1 MQESLQ
7 QAGALLGLLDQ
18 RPVAA
23 AAQHLDPAPGDA
35 LAHHAHRLGW
45 GDRIL
50 VTRDEQCRAIDAR
63 RVGGGHRG
71 QRLAVARIP
80 LGVLAHQRL
89 ADEGDRGGAPS
100 PRLGREAGAHQAVGD
115 GLHVALARLRGA
127 GTNRGARW
135 IWWSQ
140 QRPEQCQ
147 ARDARR
153 IRRGEMRRHD
163 RAHRVRDDVRPLDAG
178 PIHHQLRLVDEE
190 VQGERALDSVRAARA
205 GKVEADDP
213 VTRDGGHHGRE
224 RVGGAAEAVQHEHGL
239 AVSLDLDRH
248 PLDEHCHL
256 RGCCAATPGLR
267 RASQKGGSYYRSVSK
282 GARPFYALPDLGAG
296 HRGRVFR
303 RLLDEAV
310 RLVRRGRIP
319 SVAEVAQSAGVSR
332 ATAYRYFP
340 SRSKLVSAVIAEALG
355 PVRRA
360 VPQQG
365 DAKQRLHE
373 LLDRTYSRFAEYEPH
388 MRAALQLALEHQS
401 LESAGLL
408 EEEPFRR
415 GQRTEILDTTLRPL
429 RRSLK
434 PRAYRRLLKALAV
447 VYGIEP
453 MIILKDI
460 CGATDRE
467 TEAVVRWMMDA
478 LVDAA
483 LRESAPR

>member
-1 MQESLQ
+1 MRHTT
-7 QAGALLGLLDQ
+7 AK
-18 RPVAA
+18 V
-23 AAQHLDPAPGDA
+23 
-35 LAHHAHRLGW
+35 
-45 GDRIL
+45 
-50 VTRDEQCRAIDAR
+50 R
-63 RVGGGHRG
+63 R
-71 QRLAVARIP
+71 
-80 LGVLAHQRL
+80 
-89 ADEGDRGGAPS
+89 
-100 PRLGREAGAHQAVGD
+100 
-115 GLHVALARLRGA
+115 
-127 GTNRGARW
+127 
-135 IWWSQ
+135 
-140 QRPEQCQ
+140 
-147 ARDARR
+147 
-153 IRRGEMRRHD
+153 
-163 RAHRVRDDVRPLDAG
+163 
-178 PIHHQLRLVDEE
+178 
-190 VQGERALDSVRAARA
+190 
-205 GKVEADDP
+205 
-213 VTRDGGHHGRE
+213 
-224 RVGGAAEAVQHEHGL
+224 
-239 AVSLDLDRH
+239 
-248 PLDEHCHL
+248 
-256 RGCCAATPGLR
+256 
-267 RASQKGGSYYRSVSK
+267 

-365 DAKQRLHE
+365 GAKQRLHE

-415 GQRTEILDTTLRPL
+415 GQRTEILATTLQPL

-483 LRESAPR
+483 LREAGRVRQSRRAPATIDDEG